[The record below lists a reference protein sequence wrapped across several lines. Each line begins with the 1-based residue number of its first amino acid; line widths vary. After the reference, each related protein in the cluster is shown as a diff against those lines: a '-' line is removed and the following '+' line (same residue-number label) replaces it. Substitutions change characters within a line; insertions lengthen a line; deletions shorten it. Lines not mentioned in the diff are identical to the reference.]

1 MRSCGFLKLLQ
12 LLSVRLI
19 ERKMIAHKWQPIS
32 PLSGDCEYD
41 FSEIDSLQ
49 RQWIAYRQEREA
61 GSPGAFR
68 AFRER
73 LTRSWA
79 IETGIIEGLYT
90 LDRGMTETLVTRGI
104 SADLIERSATDKD
117 PHELANIL
125 TDHQDTVDGVY
136 AEIRAGRPIS
146 RSAIRQI
153 HQTLTGNQPTFR
165 AMNRFGQWFDAELRR
180 GEFKTLPNNP
190 TRPDGTIHEYCP
202 PEHVDSELDN
212 LLTWYNLY
220 LQDSERYHP
229 LLTAAWLHHRF
240 TQIHP
245 FQDGNGRVVRA
256 LLTWHL
262 IRENYLPVVVKRDDR
277 ASYIGTLE
285 SADGGNLVPLID
297 LLAGL
302 QRRTVLEALGEPEPT
317 ESTGALDQ
325 VLNHVVAQISRQN
338 STLAEQMRS
347 VNEVARELSSRTAD
361 LLEHRA
367 GQIGSRLCQ
376 AGNRADYF
384 IDQGGPG
391 DREHWYHSRIVQ
403 TARNSGHWMNPNESR
418 FFTKLSL
425 TPQRLPRLVFV
436 VSLHHTG
443 RQLSGVM
450 AATAFALI
458 DHYRDG
464 ASDAAAVSATDTF
477 IDCTPLAPFTFTWES
492 EPDLLLPRFTEWTEQ
507 SLAIAL
513 QQWGQYLT

>member
-1 MRSCGFLKLLQ
+1 
-12 LLSVRLI
+12 
-19 ERKMIAHKWQPIS
+19 MIAHKWQPIS

-49 RQWIAYRQEREA
+49 RQWIAYRREREA
-61 GSPGAFR
+61 RSPGAFR

-125 TDHQDTVDGVY
+125 TDHQDTIDGVY

-262 IRENYLPVVVKRDDR
+262 VREGYLPVVVRRDDR
-277 ASYIGTLE
+277 ETYIRALE
-285 SADGGNLVPLID
+285 SADQSDLVPFVG
-297 LLAGL
+297 LLVELQQRTILNALNEPGSSSQPGL
-302 QRRTVLEALGEPEPT
+302 
-317 ESTGALDQ
+317 LDQ
-325 VLNHVVAQISRQN
+325 VLVGIRDRMHRRSE
-338 STLAEQMRS
+338 TLATHTVS
-347 VNEVARELSSRTAD
+347 VTEIARQLCNHLEELLGARA
-361 LLEHRA
+361 EHICSFFSET
-367 GQIGSRLCQ
+367 GHTLTS
-376 AGNRADYF
+376 F
-384 IDQGGPG
+384 IDRGGPG
-391 DREHWYHSRIVQ
+391 EKEHWYRNQVVQ
-403 TARNSGHWMNPNESR
+403 TARNSGHWANLNEHR
-418 FFTKLSL
+418 FFVKLVL
-425 TPQRLPRLVFV
+425 TPDRQSRKPRLVFV

-443 RQLSGVM
+443 RQQTGIM
-450 AATAFALI
+450 AATAFAI
-458 DHYRDG
+458 IVQYHNNV
-464 ASDAAAVSATDTF
+464 SDSVEETPTDEF
-477 IDCTPLAPFTFTWES
+477 IDCTLAPLTFTWEN
-492 EPDLLLPRFTEWTEQ
+492 DADTLLPRFREWTEQ